1 MTRAMVEPIRFG
13 SKNPSKEELEKIEK
27 AINEAWEA
35 RKSAPDIKPADL
47 SVLTGE
53 NLSKKEIR
61 ELCGL

>member
-35 RKSAPDIKPADL
+35 RKSAAEIESFDMSILTRDL
-47 SVLTGE
+47 SKE
-53 NLSKKEIR
+53 EYKK
-61 ELCGL
+61 LCGF

>member
-1 MTRAMVEPIRFG
+1 MVEPIRFG

-47 SVLTGE
+47 SVLTRK
-53 NLSKKEIR
+53 LTKKEFR
-61 ELCGL
+61 KLCGF